1 MDGRTRLELI
11 IFIQRWAVPRSIPG
25 TATQREGVT
34 PCAFKTHWGGVFS
47 ASAAPHTNSS
57 SFTRFQVRMRG
68 GKGLSLDWKTM
79 VPSLESTT
87 LGLLVQTQLQDL
99 PAIFHSA
106 SPGFLWALG

>member
-1 MDGRTRLELI
+1 
-11 IFIQRWAVPRSIPG
+11 
-25 TATQREGVT
+25 
-34 PCAFKTHWGGVFS
+34 
-47 ASAAPHTNSS
+47 
-57 SFTRFQVRMRG
+57 MRG